1 MNVVCCILG
10 YTDYSSAFYTYD
22 VLLVLS
28 MVTLLMMPVGIKMPA
43 DHILKDM
50 IRLLKLPHVIAFIFF
65 LFVLGNCWG
74 FIESYLFLYLKE
86 LGAPNYL
93 LGKYCNKNMCTSKKC
108 ILLKIN

>member
-1 MNVVCCILG
+1 MLICSG

-22 VLLVLS
+22 ILLVLS

-50 IRLLKLPHVIAFIFF
+50 IRLLKLPHVIAFIIF
-65 LFVLGNCWG
+65 LFMLGNCWG

-93 LGKYCNKNMCTSKKC
+93 LGKYYE
-108 ILLKIN
+108 IKIK

>member
-1 MNVVCCILG
+1 MNFVTGVLG
-10 YTDYSSAFYTYD
+10 YTDYSSAFYTHD
-22 VLLVLS
+22 ILLVLS

-50 IRLLKLPHVIAFIFF
+50 IRLLKLPHVIAFIIF
-65 LFVLGNCWG
+65 LFMLGNCWG

-93 LGKYCNKNMCTSKKC
+93 LGKYYVTSK
-108 ILLKIN
+108 INKYVRMYF

>member
-1 MNVVCCILG
+1 MNFVTCILG
-10 YTDYSSAFYTYD
+10 YTDYSSAFYTHD
-22 VLLVLS
+22 ILLVLS

-50 IRLLKLPHVIAFIFF
+50 IRLLKLPHVIAFIIF
-65 LFVLGNCWG
+65 LFMLGNCWG

-93 LGKYCNKNMCTSKKC
+93 LGKYYVKS
-108 ILLKIN
+108 KINK